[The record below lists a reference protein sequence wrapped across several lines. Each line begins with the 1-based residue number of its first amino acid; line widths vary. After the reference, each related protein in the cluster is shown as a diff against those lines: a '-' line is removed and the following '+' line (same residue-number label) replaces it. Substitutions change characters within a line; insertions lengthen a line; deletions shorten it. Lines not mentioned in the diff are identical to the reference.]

1 VFMYEFPR
9 VGLSRRDR
17 KTLESAIAEMST
29 SVSSLT
35 KLQRNAMVRA
45 ASAR

>member
-1 VFMYEFPR
+1 
-9 VGLSRRDR
+9 LDA
-17 KTLESAIAEMST
+17 AIAEMSE

-35 KLQRNAMVRA
+35 WLQRNAMVRA